1 MQTTHDTTVES
12 LERQI
17 QTLDRAVS
25 RLAHQVAATEMNGW
39 DARIEQLRLEATLA
53 RMEIQDEVSE
63 RIDRVKTAYE
73 AARRELEGIPD
84 LVEDAVGD
92 LPGRL
97 RPALD
102 QVEKV
107 YREVREILR

>member
-1 MQTTHDTTVES
+1 MQTTPDTRS
-12 LERQI
+12 LEQ
-17 QTLDRAVS
+17 QVQSLDRAVN
-25 RLAHQVAATEMNGW
+25 RLAHQVAEAEMNGW
-39 DARIEQLRLEATLA
+39 DARIGQLRLEATLA

-73 AARRELEGIPD
+73 AARRELDEIPD

-102 QVEKV
+102 QIEKA
-107 YREVREILR
+107 YREVREILG